1 MGLIELL
8 VRQPIH
14 HRVDELN
21 LKENDDL
28 FDMQEFPLQD
38 EDADLFL

>member
-8 VRQPIH
+8 VRQTIY